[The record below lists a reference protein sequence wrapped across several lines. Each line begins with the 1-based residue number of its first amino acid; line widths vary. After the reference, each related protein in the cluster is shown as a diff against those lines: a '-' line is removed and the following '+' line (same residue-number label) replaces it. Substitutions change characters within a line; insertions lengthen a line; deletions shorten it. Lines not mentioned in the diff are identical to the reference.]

1 VRSRRSAI
9 ALVALAFAVA
19 LSLGIERAG
28 GTSAP
33 SGGTLT
39 IASPLRGLS
48 LDPALSINYGHSA
61 VFYATCATLMAFR
74 DAPAPAGYNVRPEAA
89 VALPRILRDGRTYV
103 FTVREG
109 LRFSDGSPMTA
120 GNYARALGR
129 VLSPAMRSPGADLF
143 SDVRWVSASGL
154 RLRIELSR
162 PSGDLTTRLALPFAC
177 PVPLGFP
184 IDRAGVDLTVGSGPY
199 YVGQDVPGKL
209 LVLERNRYY
218 RGSLPHR
225 VSKIVVNFGG
235 DLDSDIRAVEQGQAD
250 MLGSEIPADVREALA
265 RRYGVDR
272 RQLFR
277 LRGIFTVALVLNT
290 SSPLFR
296 DNVPL
301 RKAVNLALDR
311 PGVIATLGAPL
322 SATPTDQVSPSRS
335 PGWVDYHLYPLE
347 GPDLERASRLAAGH
361 LRGSTAVLYTSP
373 DRLRPAMAAVIA
385 NNLAKIGLKV
395 EVQQFSAAVMMAK
408 VGTPGEPFDMVLGYW
423 GDDLLGPFLPDLDA
437 PILHPDP
444 ASTLVRYLGGQ
455 NARKPS
461 GNANVAYFDVPAYNR
476 RMAVASRLSGP
487 PRFRAFS
494 RLDADIMR
502 NQAPW
507 APIAEASSWNFFSK
521 RVGCFHYQPV
531 IHVVLAGLCLR

>member
-1 VRSRRSAI
+1 VRSRRSAV
-9 ALVALAFAVA
+9 ALVALVIGVA

-33 SGGTLT
+33 SRGTLT
-39 IASPLRGLS
+39 IASPLQGLS

-61 VFYATCATLMAFR
+61 LFYATCATLMAFR
-74 DAPAPAGYNVRPEAA
+74 DAPAPVGYAVRPEAA
-89 VALPRILRDGRTYV
+89 AAPPQILRDGRTYV
-103 FTVREG
+103 FNLRKG
-109 LRFSDGSPMTA
+109 LRFSDGSPLTA
-120 GNYARALGR
+120 ANYARALGR
-129 VLSPAMRSPGADLF
+129 VLSPAMHSPGADLF
-143 SDVRWVSASGL
+143 ADVRRVSASGL
-154 RLRIELSR
+154 RLRIKLSK
-162 PSGDLTTRLALPFAC
+162 PSGDLTTRLALPYAC

-184 IDRAGVDLTVGSGPY
+184 IDPAGVDLTVGSGPY
-199 YVGQDVPGKL
+199 YVSQDVPHKL
-209 LVLERNRYY
+209 LVLERNRFY

-225 VSKIVVNFGG
+225 VDKIVFNFGG

-250 MLGSEIPADVREALA
+250 MLGSEIPADVRQVLA

-277 LRGIFTVALVLNT
+277 LRGIFTVELVLNT

-296 DNVPL
+296 ENVPL
-301 RKAVNLALDR
+301 RKAINLALDR
-311 PGVIATLGAPL
+311 PGVIAPLGAPL
-322 SATPTDQVSPSRS
+322 SATPTDQIMPSRS
-335 PGWVDYHLYPLE
+335 PGWVNYRLYPLR
-347 GPDLERASRLAAGH
+347 GPNLMRARRLAAGH
-361 LRGSTAVLYTSP
+361 LRGGTAVLYAPS

-395 EVQQFSAAVMMAK
+395 EVKQFSAGVMMAK
-408 VGTPGEPFDMVLGYW
+408 VGTPEEPFDMVLGYW

-437 PILHPDP
+437 PILYPDP
-444 ASTLVRYLGGQ
+444 ANTLVRYLGGQ

-461 GNANVAYFDVPAYNR
+461 GNANVAYFDLPAYNR
-476 RMAVASRLSGP
+476 RMAAASRLSGP

-507 APIAEASSWNFFSK
+507 APIAEASSWNFFSR